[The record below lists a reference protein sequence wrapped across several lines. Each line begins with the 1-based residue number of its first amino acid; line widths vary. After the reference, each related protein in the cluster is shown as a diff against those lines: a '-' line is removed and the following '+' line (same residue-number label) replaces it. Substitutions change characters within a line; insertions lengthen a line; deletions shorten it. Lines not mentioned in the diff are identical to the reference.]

1 MKVLQQQTGFTFKIQ
16 VVKYCRVH
24 YFSQWPRSCWVFSL
38 IVKPKNFL
46 VNIFLPKK
54 SLGPTVDGNYPLS
67 NAFYL
72 PSSYINYFF
81 NCKFSF
87 YEVST
92 YTKTHS
98 IRLYLWT
105 LDINKKVNGSS
116 QQTKHPEQKKV
127 CCQLGKI
134 LIRPKNSSGML
145 CIKLNRICLSV
156 VSCKSILFVIRFQT
170 NQQPIRTTIGERD
183 SLPYLLLPTP
193 AFVSNQPID
202 DCIAQPFPC
211 LPGFL
216 LLKICHLNRFG

>member
-1 MKVLQQQTGFTFKIQ
+1 MGSHWFYLLWSYNYRSHFSYSLLKPYKNVLQRLTKVLQQQIGFTFKIQ

-38 IVKPKNFL
+38 IVKSKNFF

-54 SLGPTVDGNYPLS
+54 SLGPTVDGNYPLCIT
-67 NAFYL
+67 FYL

-127 CCQLGKI
+127 CCQFRKDFDT
-134 LIRPKNSSGML
+134 PN
-145 CIKLNRICLSV
+145 V
-156 VSCKSILFVIRFQT
+156 V
-170 NQQPIRTTIGERD
+170 
-183 SLPYLLLPTP
+183 
-193 AFVSNQPID
+193 
-202 DCIAQPFPC
+202 
-211 LPGFL
+211 
-216 LLKICHLNRFG
+216 H